1 MTIMAR
7 RGAATVDTL
16 LHQLIDPL
24 NVVLFHFG
32 QDAVTWAELL
42 GFVTGGLCV
51 WLTVR
56 VNIWNFPIGIANN
69 LFFLVLFWTARLY
82 SDAGLQIVYLVL
94 AVLGWWEWLHGGEK
108 RTARIMGHASARTVA
123 LLIALAVPATWG
135 LTVLLAHAHDIAPFW
150 DAVTTALSLAAQW
163 LLNMKKFENWYFWIV
178 ADAIYIPLYFVKIL
192 YLTGIVYVL
201 FITLCLFGLRAWH
214 NELAARRVASGGGPA
229 QTGNSATS
237 TTSASAA

>member
-1 MTIMAR
+1 M
-7 RGAATVDTL
+7 DTF

-42 GFVTGGLCV
+42 GFVTGALCV

-56 VNIWNFPIGIANN
+56 VNVWNFPIGIANN
-69 LFFLVLFWTARLY
+69 LFFLALFWAARLY
-82 SDAGLQIVYLVL
+82 SDAGLQVVYLVL

-108 RTARIMGHASARTVA
+108 RTARIMGHASVRSVIV
-123 LLIALAVPATWG
+123 LIALAVPATWG

-163 LLNMKKFENWYFWIV
+163 LLNLKKFENWYFWIV
-178 ADAIYIPLYFVKIL
+178 ADAIYIPLYFVKVL

-201 FITLCLFGLRAWH
+201 FITLCLFGLRAWR
-214 NELAARRVASGGGPA
+214 NEMAGRRVAGGAGGGGGGSGGSA
-229 QTGNSATS
+229 QAVASASTTS
-237 TTSASAA
+237 ATSASAA